1 MLYKEKASFDAVNDI
16 AERNREVRNL
26 RNRWDAL
33 TVREKQRALRICIN
47 RIVITDDKVDIE
59 YLL

>member
-1 MLYKEKASFDAVNDI
+1 MNDI